1 MPATEPT
8 RWRDR
13 LARALAV
20 VRTIIGVPD
29 YERYVAHCARHHPD
43 RPVPSRE
50 EFLRRRLEERYRRP
64 GARCC

>member
-1 MPATEPT
+1 MPATDPRT
-8 RWRDR
+8 WRTR

-29 YERYVAHCARHHPD
+29 YDRYVAHCARHHPEQAPMPRD
-43 RPVPSRE
+43 
-50 EFLRRRLEERYRRP
+50 EFLRRHLEDRYRRP